1 MPAVKV
7 LVVISPAQSGFSS
20 PDSLSRT
27 ISLPH
32 SYSQIQ
38 QTELPRLCM
47 YVLVESP
54 LPSPKHYC
62 ALPSAL
68 LGFPNGSDSK
78 ESDHSAGGPGS
89 IPGSGRSPGGGNGYL
104 LQYSCLQNPMDRGAW
119 RTMFHRIKRVRHD
132 RVTNAFRLSPP
143 LRSYQVLEGP
153 ESHLPFIHYYMMTVN
168 SGFHRQ

>member
-20 PDSLSRT
+20 PGSLSRT

-47 YVLVESP
+47 YVIVESP

-62 ALPSAL
+62 ALRSAFWASL
-68 LGFPNGSDSK
+68 MAQIVKNLTTMQEAQVRSLGQEDPLEEEMATYS
-78 ESDHSAGGPGS
+78 S
-89 IPGSGRSPGGGNGYL
+89 IL
-104 LQYSCLQNPMDRGAW
+104 A
-119 RTMFHRIKRVRHD
+119 
-132 RVTNAFRLSPP
+132 
-143 LRSYQVLEGP
+143 
-153 ESHLPFIHYYMMTVN
+153 
-168 SGFHRQ
+168 

>member
-20 PDSLSRT
+20 PGSLSRT

-47 YVLVESP
+47 YVIVESP

-62 ALPSAL
+62 ALRSAL
-68 LGFPNGSDSK
+68 LGFPDGSDSK
-78 ESDHSAGGPGS
+78 ESACSTGDPGLIS
-89 IPGSGRSPGGGNGYL
+89 RSRRSSGEGNGYP
-104 LQYSCLQNPMDRGAW
+104 LQYSCLENPMDRGGMGSPPCPWAGCSPW
-119 RTMFHRIKRVRHD
+119 DCKESDMTEQLTDTLTFHRHPLALEWASALS
-132 RVTNAFRLSPP
+132 TSFR
-143 LRSYQVLEGP
+143 
-153 ESHLPFIHYYMMTVN
+153 
-168 SGFHRQ
+168 

>member
-104 LQYSCLQNPMDRGAW
+104 L
-119 RTMFHRIKRVRHD
+119 
-132 RVTNAFRLSPP
+132 
-143 LRSYQVLEGP
+143 
-153 ESHLPFIHYYMMTVN
+153 
-168 SGFHRQ
+168 

>member
-20 PDSLSRT
+20 PDSLRRT

-89 IPGSGRSPGGGNGYL
+89 IPGSGRSPGEGKDNPL
-104 LQYSCLQNPMDRGAW
+104 KYSCLENPMDGESGGLQS
-119 RTMFHRIKRVRHD
+119 MQLQI
-132 RVTNAFRLSPP
+132 
-143 LRSYQVLEGP
+143 LR
-153 ESHLPFIHYYMMTVN
+153 N
-168 SGFHRQ
+168 